1 MRLARN
7 QLPPLRPLLL
17 RCRRL
22 TRLPRPSWGSSNT
35 PHPTSALIS
44 PGPEQAGSLPDSRG
58 RVRRAAL
65 PAAREPSSNQTPPGN
80 LFQEERSPEKN
91 MFTAVSRVIDTSGER
106 ARQWKNLGDAPR
118 ERCSAR
124 LLSAARGSRGP
135 RAAPAMARD
144 APAASVLGTAH
155 TRGTDPGPQHHGT
168 LPARISRPAPTVAGT
183 GTPAA
188 ARFAHWCQLPPV
200 PCPEPPR
207 DRGTGSNAEPR
218 GTASNA
224 EPQGT
229 GSDAEPR
236 GTVSDAEPWGVM
248 LSPAARGA
256 MLSPR
261 TRGAMLS
268 PGALRSTLPA
278 PAAPAIRLSGLLVG
292 GRGKGERASER
303 KAVPHSPDI
312 LG

>member
-1 MRLARN
+1 
-7 QLPPLRPLLL
+7 
-17 RCRRL
+17 
-22 TRLPRPSWGSSNT
+22 
-35 PHPTSALIS
+35 
-44 PGPEQAGSLPDSRG
+44 
-58 RVRRAAL
+58 
-65 PAAREPSSNQTPPGN
+65 
-80 LFQEERSPEKN
+80 

-207 DRGTGSNAEPR
+207 DRGTGSDAEPR
-218 GTASNA
+218 GTA
-224 EPQGT
+224 
-229 GSDAEPR
+229 
-236 GTVSDAEPWGVM
+236 SDAEPWGVM

-268 PGALRSTLPA
+268 PGALRSTLPV